1 VIGEQSCASS
11 GNAGALQDAV
21 QVVDK
26 FKSRMYF
33 V

>member
-1 VIGEQSCASS
+1 VHKAVNEQTSNDAV
-11 GNAGALQDAV
+11 LQDAV